1 MRYLTDYIKKDLE
14 KKMVFLSG
22 PRQTGKTTLSKELMS
37 EHGFYLNWDIKG
49 DQKIIRNVAWPKD
62 ALMVVLDEIHK
73 YKQWKSFLKGIYDE
87 FKNKPAILVTG
98 SARLET
104 FRKSG
109 DAMTGRY
116 FHYRLHPIDLSESKL
131 FLNFPAKQRLE
142 HLLKTGGFP
151 EALLNPHDAERL
163 RNDRFDI
170 VVEEDLFDLTQRSSV
185 RGLQLLIELLR
196 ERVGSQ
202 ISYANLSQDLSVS
215 PPTVKNWI
223 EILEKLYIVFRVMPF
238 YKNLSRSIRKEPK
251 LYFYDCAAAYEDKI
265 QGARLENSVACS
277 LLKYCNFMRD
287 TQGLNFDLFYFRD
300 RDNHEI
306 DFVVTLNRQVHWLIE
321 IKTSDDTLHPN
332 IKYLYERTNPKE
344 AFQLVL
350 NIEREKEYSGIK
362 VLNLCGWLDKLLPQQ
377 KIKD

>member
-1 MRYLTDYIKKDLE
+1 MRYLTEYIKKDLE
-14 KKMVFLSG
+14 KKMVMLSG
-22 PRQTGKTTLSKELMS
+22 PRQTGKTTLAKDLIS
-37 EHGFYLNWDIKG
+37 EQGFYLNWDIKE
-49 DQKIIRNVAWPKD
+49 DQKIIRNIAWPKD
-62 ALMVVLDEIHK
+62 VSIVVLDEIHK
-73 YKQWKSFLKGIYDE
+73 YKKWKSFLKGICDG

-131 FLNFPAKQRLE
+131 FLNLPIKHRLE

-151 EALLNPHDAERL
+151 EAVLNPSNAERL
-163 RNDRFDI
+163 RNDRFDL

-223 EILEKLYIVFRVMPF
+223 EILERLYIVFRVMPF

-251 LYFYDCAAAYEDKI
+251 LYFYDCAAAYENETK
-265 QGARLENSVACS
+265 GARLENAVACS
-277 LLKYCNFMRD
+277 LLKYCHFMRD
-287 TQGLNFDLFYFRD
+287 IKGLNFDLCYFRD
-300 RDNHEI
+300 RDNHEV
-306 DFVVTLNRQVHWLIE
+306 DFVMTLNRKVHWLIE
-321 IKTSDDTLHPN
+321 IKTSDDSLN
-332 IKYLYERTNPKE
+332 SNLKYLYERTNSE
-344 AFQLVL
+344 GAFQLVL
-350 NIEREKEYSGIK
+350 NLGREKEYSGIK
-362 VLNLCGWLDKLLPQQ
+362 VLELCNWLDTLFT
-377 KIKD
+377 